1 MIQNHSP
8 SVLKE
13 LVFCNLTRK
22 IKNLDDTILDRLNY
36 ELSIIEQHDLSY
48 YFLNYKKI
56 VDLCNKEGWLRSPGR
71 GSATASLVNYCLD
84 ITKLNPLENGLYFER
99 FINSDHFKGIDI
111 DIDLPK
117 GKRNI
122 LINYLLENF
131 HDSTIRQFI
140 SPATAHSA
148 LPERYIYNGEEYAR
162 HPWAVII
169 TPVQQLIELDYW
181 DIGEEHFWIVKDWNS
196 DRKLIDQHN
205 YDILE
210 LDYLNVI
217 QEVTSKLDESE
228 QPYSIS
234 TEDNLT
240 YKALIKGDN
249 ENVFQFSSPDLKPI
263 LKAYKPCSIL
273 DLAIIN
279 AVFRPGVFDKIPK
292 VVHHKMYGYESTF
305 RSDIR
310 VEQILKET
318 FGVLIFQETFLDIVT
333 QIAGFEATEAE
344 YYLRILSR
352 RKNREKIDLFKKLF
366 MEGCK
371 IHSTLTSSE
380 IELLATMMLKDGAQT
395 FMKSHSLSY
404 SMIGYWGAYYK
415 THFRELF
422 DSSLTKSKLQL

>member
-1 MIQNHSP
+1 METSFDQ
-8 SVLKE
+8 LQKE
-13 LVFCNLTRK
+13 VYQGATEKF
-22 IKNLDDTILDRLNY
+22 DTIDDNILDKLNL
-36 ELSIIEQHDLSY
+36 ELSIIEQLNLSY
-48 YFLNYKKI
+48 YFLNYKII
-56 VDLCNKEGWLRSPGR
+56 VDFCNKEGWLCSPGR
-71 GSATASLVNYCLD
+71 GFATASMVNYCLD

-111 DIDLPK
+111 DMDLPK

-122 LINYLLENF
+122 LINYLQENF

-140 SPATAHSA
+140 SPATDHSS
-148 LPERYIYNGEEYAR
+148 LPERYIHNGEEYAR

-169 TPVQQLIELDYW
+169 TPVQQLIELDNL
-181 DIGEEHFWIVKDWNS
+181 DIGEEHFWIVKDWNN

-234 TEDNLT
+234 TQDALT
-240 YKALIKGDN
+240 FKGLIKGEN

-263 LKAYKPCSIL
+263 LKAYKPSSIL

-279 AVFRPGVFDKIPK
+279 AVFRPGAFDKIPK

-318 FGVLIFQETFLDIVT
+318 FGVLIFQETFLDIAT

-352 RKNREKIDLFKKLF
+352 RKNQEKIDLFKKLF
-366 MEGCK
+366 KEGCK

-380 IELLATMMLKDGAQT
+380 IELLATMMLKDGSRT

-415 THFRELF
+415 THFGKEFENFIALR
-422 DSSLTKSKLQL
+422 